1 MLELKHI
8 TLVRKTPILED
19 ISFTFSEGKIYGVIG
34 KSGVGKTSLL
44 KIAAGLLARNEGD
57 VIYANKRLPNPG
69 DKLIPGHEDIQLV
82 NQDFA
87 LEPYHTVR
95 ENIREKVLSRT
106 KEVQEE
112 LVEEFLELVEL
123 KENEHQKA
131 IELSGGEQQR
141 LALARALA
149 CEPNVLL
156 LDEPFVHL
164 DQRLRWKVQAYLK
177 ELNRVRNTIIVLVSH
192 DGAELM
198 GFVEEIIHLKD
209 TRIQRVDS
217 TEAFYFS
224 PEDKEQG
231 ELLGP
236 INSIDVNGKKM
247 LFRPNEFEWKED
259 GDISLKKELALNTGL
274 YWMHT
279 FRTNLGES
287 VDLIYEREL
296 PELIN
301 INVCKNAVERP

>member
-8 TLVRKTPILED
+8 TLVRKTPVLED
-19 ISFTFSEGKIYGVIG
+19 ISFTFSEGKIFGVIG

-44 KIAAGLLARNEGD
+44 KIAAGLLVRSEGD
-57 VIYANKRLPNPG
+57 VIYDGKRLPNPG
-69 DKLIPGHEDIQLV
+69 EKLIPGHEDIQLV

-106 KEVQEE
+106 KVVQEE

-123 KENEHQKA
+123 KPNEDQKA

-149 CEPNVLL
+149 SEPNVLL

-209 TRIQRVDS
+209 ARIQRLDS

-224 PEDKEQG
+224 PEDKAQG

-236 INSIDVNGKKM
+236 INAIEVNGKEV
-247 LFRPNEFEWKED
+247 LFRPNEYE
-259 GDISLKKELALNTGL
+259 ISAEGTIALNKDSSINTGL
-274 YWMHT
+274 YWMHS
-279 FRTNLGES
+279 FRTEQGET
-287 VDLIYEREL
+287 VDLIDNKEL
-296 PELIN
+296 PEEIRIN
-301 INVCKNAVERP
+301 ILKNAVEGS